1 MILINVQGL
10 SNGNHIIKVSGKADG
25 KIKSDYIESD
35 VIIEGSLRVHNDRLI
50 LKGTAK
56 TDASLICDMSL
67 EDYKE
72 EIEANISIIILK
84 GIKEEYRTETDE
96 NTIYISEEEK
106 NANITEIVLQE
117 LLVKIPM
124 KKVAPKYVGKAIED
138 IYPQIKESKKE
149 GQSPFDILKNL
160 KNN

>member
-1 MILINVQGL
+1 MLLLDTQNLTNGKHFVEVIGKVDGL
-10 SNGNHIIKVSGKADG
+10 HKVVYFDDNIIVS
-25 KIKSDYIESD
+25 
-35 VIIEGSLRVHNDRLI
+35 GSLRVYNNRLI

-56 TDASLICDMSL
+56 SQAKLICDLSL
-67 EDYKE
+67 EEFQE
-72 EIEANISIIILK
+72 EIVADINITILK
-84 GIKEEYRTETDE
+84 GIKEEQRTETDE

-106 NANITEIVLQE
+106 KVDISEIVIQE

-124 KKVAPKYVGKAIED
+124 KKVAPQYRGKEINE